1 MKRFKEKVVI
11 VTGAASGLGLATA
24 QRLAAEGASLVLV
37 DLKEESLDKA
47 QRAMPEG
54 TNAISVVADVSDLEQ
69 VKGYVRKTL
78 DTYGKIDGFFN
89 NAGIEGK
96 QNITE
101 DFGKDEFE
109 RVVAINL
116 NGVFFGMAEVLK
128 VMRSQG
134 SGSIVNSASVG
145 GIRGVGNQTG
155 YAASKHGVV
164 GLTRNSAVEYG
175 QYGIQI
181 NAVAPGAIMTS
192 MVEGSLRQAGGDDWE
207 AFGKQFVEVNPMK
220 RFGKP
225 EEVAALVT
233 FLLSGEAGFINGT
246 VINIDGGQSYKY

>member
-128 VMRSQG
+128 V
-134 SGSIVNSASVG
+134 
-145 GIRGVGNQTG
+145 
-155 YAASKHGVV
+155 
-164 GLTRNSAVEYG
+164 
-175 QYGIQI
+175 
-181 NAVAPGAIMTS
+181 
-192 MVEGSLRQAGGDDWE
+192 
-207 AFGKQFVEVNPMK
+207 
-220 RFGKP
+220 
-225 EEVAALVT
+225 
-233 FLLSGEAGFINGT
+233 
-246 VINIDGGQSYKY
+246 